1 MKKPYHLW
9 IGLGCL
15 LIFQTALVLR
25 IEPVTTYFYS
35 LIWWS
40 YIVMIDGFVFRLRGN
55 SLIVNQ
61 TRRFFLLI
69 PWSVAI
75 WLIFEGFN
83 LVLKN
88 WHYVGVTKE
97 MMIRWPGYFVA
108 FGTVLPAILETK
120 DFLSVLG
127 IFEKSSSDPY
137 SGSGLLVQ
145 AFDYY
150 RDLVPDTPFAFSA
163 ILFPSGLVGFC
174 FSPGA
179 FQSSHRKTIPVKRS
193 ARGENRK
200 PISASIVR
208 HDLRPA
214 LGILEFLGLVQM
226 DLHRPYRGT
235 NKTFR
240 NAGPGLFRISTL
252 CPGMFCHGSFLT
264 IIGIP
269 AGWRNRNLSGRPF
282 LYGCSSTGSC
292 FRQLICIRSNLLD
305 DP

>member
-9 IGLGCL
+9 IGLACL

-25 IEPVTTYFYS
+25 IELVTTYFYS

-120 DFLSVLG
+120 DILSVLG
-127 IFEKSSSDPY
+127 IFEKSSVTPITVQA
-137 SGSGLLVQ
+137 SGYKPLIITGTLCLILPLLFPQFCFPLVWFGFVFLLEPFNHHTGRQSLLRDLQQGKTGNLYQLLLSGMICGLLWEFWNFW
-145 AFDYY
+145 ATSKWIYT
-150 RDLVPDTPFAFSA
+150 VPIVGQIKFFEMPVLGFFGFPPFALECFVIVHFLRLLESRQVEKQKFVWQAIPLWLFFYGVMFSA
-163 ILFPSGLVGFC
+163 IDFYTV
-174 FSPGA
+174 
-179 FQSSHRKTIPVKRS
+179 RS
-193 ARGENRK
+193 FG
-200 PISASIVR
+200 
-208 HDLRPA
+208 
-214 LGILEFLGLVQM
+214 
-226 DLHRPYRGT
+226 
-235 NKTFR
+235 
-240 NAGPGLFRISTL
+240 
-252 CPGMFCHGSFLT
+252 
-264 IIGIP
+264 
-269 AGWRNRNLSGRPF
+269 
-282 LYGCSSTGSC
+282 
-292 FRQLICIRSNLLD
+292 
-305 DP
+305 